1 MLSAL
6 YLHLKKFFH
15 MAEWAR
21 KFKKVQAKKTLEIKE
36 INFMKSFFDQNPFC
50 GISNMA
56 KFFFLKLIYF
66 DFTSFLIWTFL
77 IFLPIVSG
85 MAP

>member
-15 MAEWAR
+15 MADWAR

-36 INFMKSFFDQNPFC
+36 INFMKLFFDQNPFC
-50 GISNMA
+50 AISNMA
-56 KFFFLKLIYF
+56 KKLFLNWEK
-66 DFTSFLIWTFL
+66 
-77 IFLPIVSG
+77 V
-85 MAP
+85 